1 MFKLNLSKSMI
12 KNVCIELYLW
22 KVLLRY
28 PAWDSDIL
36 SLISSD
42 TLVLPERSAGLPI
55 CNGVTVSVTVLQC
68 YSQCYNDYC
77 KLITVFSVIPLPAH
91 TSKEER
97 GSEHSCY

>member
-55 CNGVTVSVTVLQC
+55 CNGVTDSVTVLQC
-68 YSQCYNDYC
+68 YSECY
-77 KLITVFSVIPLPAH
+77 TVFSVIPLPAH
-91 TSKEER
+91 THFKER
-97 GSEHSCY
+97 KRQ